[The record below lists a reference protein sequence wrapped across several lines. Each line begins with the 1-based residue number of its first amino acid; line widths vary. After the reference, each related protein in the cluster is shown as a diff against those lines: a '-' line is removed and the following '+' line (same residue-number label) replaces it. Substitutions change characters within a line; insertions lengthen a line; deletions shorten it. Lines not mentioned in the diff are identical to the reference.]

1 MANAH
6 IIVVE
11 SDAQHRR
18 LLEVSLLKEGYAVDI
33 SENIQSARAALSVRR
48 PDLIISNTKLSDGSG
63 LEFCQEIRRSEI
75 LKNVPFVLLTKMHP
89 LGPRYRVFKWAPTTS
104 SPPHLSP

>member
-18 LLEVSLLKEGYAVDI
+18 LLEVSLLKEGYAVDV
-33 SENIQSARAALSVRR
+33 SENIQSARAA
-48 PDLIISNTKLSDGSG
+48 
-63 LEFCQEIRRSEI
+63 
-75 LKNVPFVLLTKMHP
+75 
-89 LGPRYRVFKWAPTTS
+89 
-104 SPPHLSP
+104 

>member
-18 LLEVSLLKEGYAVDI
+18 LLEVSLLKEATRLMSPKTFRVHVPPERSTSG
-33 SENIQSARAALSVRR
+33 
-48 PDLIISNTKLSDGSG
+48 PDYFEYETI
-63 LEFCQEIRRSEI
+63 
-75 LKNVPFVLLTKMHP
+75 
-89 LGPRYRVFKWAPTTS
+89 
-104 SPPHLSP
+104 